1 MFKYIYKVNSMK
13 ADYIRNEMKVYER
26 AGNKIY
32 GFYVTYKTT
41 ENITSQEWGT
51 IDKFEKTLSSIE
63 SSTVCIQGE
72 LPIERLIIYS
82 GEKYRW
88 QCLVFVKNPLWDCV
102 NDDSENSHVT
112 VVVPYIAIDGEFGKI
127 VSERK

>member
-1 MFKYIYKVNSMK
+1 MKREELKRQIEQYKS
-13 ADYIRNEMKVYER
+13 

-32 GFYVTYKTT
+32 GFYVTYKAA
-41 ENITSQEWGT
+41 ENIISQEWGT
-51 IDKFEKTLSSIE
+51 IDKFEKILSNIE
-63 SSTVCIQGE
+63 SSTICIQGE

-82 GEKYRW
+82 GDKFNW
-88 QCLVFVKNPLWDCV
+88 QSLVFVKNPLWDCV

-112 VVVPYIAIDGEFGKI
+112 VVVPYISIDGEFGKI

>member
-1 MFKYIYKVNSMK
+1 MFKYIYDMK
-13 ADYIRNEMKVYER
+13 REELKKQIERYES

-41 ENITSQEWGT
+41 ESITSQEWGT
-51 IDKFEKTLSSIE
+51 IDKFEKTLSNIE
-63 SSTVCIQGE
+63 SSNVCIQGE

-82 GEKYRW
+82 GERYRW

-102 NDDSENSHVT
+102 NDDSENSHVQ
-112 VVVPYIAIDGEFGKI
+112 VVVPYIAEDGWFGKV

>member
-1 MFKYIYKVNSMK
+1 MKKEELKRQIEQYKS
-13 ADYIRNEMKVYER
+13 

-32 GFYVTYKTT
+32 SFYVTYKAA
-41 ENITSQEWGT
+41 ENIISQEWGT
-51 IDKFEKTLSSIE
+51 IDKFEKILSNIE
-63 SSTVCIQGE
+63 SSTICIQGE

-82 GEKYRW
+82 GDKFNW
-88 QCLVFVKNPLWDCV
+88 QSLVFVKNPLWDCV

-112 VVVPYIAIDGEFGKI
+112 VVVPYISIDGEFGKI